1 MVEVVAEPAMP
12 AVERPA
18 MPAEVAT
25 ATPESGMTSESVPAT
40 AESVATT
47 THAAT
52 APAVMPATASTS
64 TPAAAAPSAS
74 GDGYRRKY
82 EDRQQDQSDRE
93 DEGLL
98 PHVFLSNG
106 GMSRVCAPPQ
116 ASVKPERR

>member
-12 AVERPA
+12 AVERTA

-25 ATPESGMTSESVPAT
+25 AAPESGVTAESVPA

-47 THAAT
+47 AHAAT
-52 APAVMPATASTS
+52 APAVMPATAST
-64 TPAAAAPSAS
+64 TPPAAAPSAS